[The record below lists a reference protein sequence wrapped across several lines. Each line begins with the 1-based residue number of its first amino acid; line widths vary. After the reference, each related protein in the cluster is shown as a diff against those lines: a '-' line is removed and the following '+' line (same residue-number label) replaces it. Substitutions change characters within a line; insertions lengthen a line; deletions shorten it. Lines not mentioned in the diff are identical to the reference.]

1 MGDHA
6 GEPAKLGKCGQA
18 TRLGLR
24 LRAGLTYEE
33 WLLAGRQ
40 ISKISSASAWWLGDW
55 LLYGERDYG
64 KRYREALERTPFDYK
79 TLRNYAW
86 VARSIEMSRRRDKL
100 SFQHHAEV
108 AGLREAEQ
116 DLWLTR
122 AETSGWSRNEL
133 RRRLAESRDGAP
145 TNRQG
150 RAAVLRIPMPPEREG
165 RWRRAAEAS
174 HQSLPEWVAAAA
186 DQVART
192 LQAQAPPVGPAPS
205 RPRPYVFA
213 GRSLPRT
220 AAPRKRVLTPD
231 S

>member
-1 MGDHA
+1 MGENA
-6 GEPAKLGKCGQA
+6 AEAATLGRCGQA

-24 LRAGLTYEE
+24 LRAGLTYDE
-33 WLLAGRQ
+33 WLFAGRQ
-40 ISKISSASAWWLGDW
+40 ISKISTASAWWLGDW

-108 AGLREAEQ
+108 AGLRDAEQ

-122 AETSGWSRNEL
+122 AETLGWSRNEL
-133 RRRLAESRDGAP
+133 RRRLAESRAATGRP
-145 TNRQG
+145 G
-150 RAAVLRIPMPPEREG
+150 RAAVLRITMPPEREG

-174 HQSLPEWVAAAA
+174 DQPLAEWVVAAA
-186 DQVART
+186 DQVARA
-192 LQAQAPPVGPAPS
+192 LQSPAPVRPTS
-205 RPRPYVFA
+205 KPRPYVFS
-213 GRSLPRT
+213 GRSLPRS
-220 AAPRKRVLTPD
+220 AARRAPALTPD